1 MNKISNQVAV
11 GQKVLTIRGLT
22 IEVGTGVDTQQILT
36 GIDLDVCRGEVLGI
50 IGESGAGK
58 STLGLAAL
66 GYVRQGCRIVSGS
79 IHFKG
84 RDLLGLSE
92 PDRRAIR
99 GRRITYV
106 AQSAAASFN
115 PAYRLMQ
122 QTIERSGRG
131 MAASAA
137 ARAIDLFRQ
146 MQLPNANVIGQR
158 YPHQV
163 SGGQL
168 QRIMAAM
175 AMNPQPD
182 LIVFDEP
189 TTALDVTTQ
198 VEVIAAIR
206 DVVRK
211 SGTAALYIS
220 HDLAIVAQMADRI
233 MVLKNGALME
243 EAPTRQMVVEPK
255 AAYTQSLWAVR
266 EIAKEP
272 RLPQGVAL
280 SVKDL
285 SVRYPRTDLQ
295 VLKDISI
302 DLAKGCTTAVVGES
316 GSGKTTLGRTICGLL
331 PPEAGSIS
339 FAGQALPARLKDRN
353 RLLLRELQLVHQ
365 SADTA
370 LNPRQSVRKILSR
383 PIEYFTGK
391 HGVERDRRIAELL
404 DLVELPV
411 SMVDRLPAQLSGGQK
426 QRINLAR
433 ALAAEPRVIVC
444 DEVTSALD
452 QIVQKGIL
460 QLLLKIQKHTD
471 MTYMFITHDIA
482 TVRAIADHVV
492 VMHRGKVVEQG
503 RSEAVLANPA
513 HDYTKL
519 LMSSVPNI
527 DPDWLDGLLALR
539 CSADRSKKAT
549 RGDGGGG

>member
-1 MNKISNQVAV
+1 MADGPQV
-11 GQKVLTIRGLT
+11 LCIRGLT
-22 IEVGTGVDTQQILT
+22 VEAGGGANRQRILT
-36 GIDLDVCRGEVLGI
+36 DIDLNVRRGEVLGI

-66 GYVRQGCRIVSGS
+66 GYVRQGCHIVTGS
-79 IHFKG
+79 VNFEG
-84 RDLLGLSE
+84 QELLALNE
-92 PDRRAIR
+92 PARRKIR

-115 PAYRLMQ
+115 PAHRLMH
-122 QTIERSGRG
+122 QTVERSGRA

-137 ARAIDLFRQ
+137 ARAVDLFRQ
-146 MQLPNANVIGQR
+146 MQLPDAEVIGHR

-168 QRIMAAM
+168 QRVMAAM

-220 HDLAIVAQMADRI
+220 HDLAIVSQMADRI
-233 MVLKNGALME
+233 MVLKNGTLVE

-255 AAYTQSLWAVR
+255 AAYTQTLWVVR
-266 EIAKEP
+266 ELEKEP
-272 RLPQGVAL
+272 RQPQGIAL
-280 SVKDL
+280 SVRNL
-285 SVRYPRTDLQ
+285 SARYPRTDVQ
-295 VLKDISI
+295 VLSDISV

-331 PPEAGSIS
+331 PPERGSIS
-339 FAGQALPARLKDRN
+339 FAGRTLPPRLGDRD

-370 LNPRQSVRKILSR
+370 LNPRQPIRKILSR
-383 PIEYFTGK
+383 PIEYFTEK
-391 HGVERDRRIAELL
+391 HGLERDRRIAELL

-411 SMVDRLPAQLSGGQK
+411 SMVDRLPGQLSGGQK

-433 ALAAEPRVIVC
+433 ALAAEPRIIVC

-452 QIVQKGIL
+452 QVVQKGIL
-460 QLLLKIQKHTD
+460 ELLLKIQKQTD

-503 RSEAVLANPA
+503 TKEAVLANPA

-539 CSADRSKKAT
+539 SSAGRSGEAKKGGDR
-549 RGDGGGG
+549 DG